1 MIDHSCGL
9 PYHDERGE
17 VQDCT
22 RWQPCR
28 KCLETECARLMRE
41 TPAAYVLE
49 LTEAFPM
56 GDMGSGTMNTR
67 NQAMNL
73 CESCRVY
80 ETCKRSW
87 KDGFAAGCEGYR
99 TLTRADLKA
108 VQDQL
113 AELQNG
119 LIVASM
125 DADDHYRDG
134 ELAELRSQLTEAR
147 KEIEGAKVVIPEPT
161 ETDHFAIWSAD
172 GPLTL
177 ATLAWARQHARIER
191 AT

>member
-1 MIDHSCGL
+1 
-9 PYHDERGE
+9 
-17 VQDCT
+17 
-22 RWQPCR
+22 
-28 KCLETECARLMRE
+28 
-41 TPAAYVLE
+41 
-49 LTEAFPM
+49 
-56 GDMGSGTMNTR
+56 
-67 NQAMNL
+67 MNL

-80 ETCKRSW
+80 ETCRRSW

-147 KEIEGAKVVIPEPT
+147 KEIEGAKVVIPE
-161 ETDHFAIWSAD
+161 
-172 GPLTL
+172 LTKAGAL
-177 ATLAWARQHARIER
+177 IAAEIDRLDALR
-191 AT
+191 AKREGEAG